1 MLRDNYAEDKLF
13 AEILQLIPDMEP
25 VLAKV
30 DRYLQDDELFQLIW
44 ADLSQRYA
52 KTLETGRN
60 STPVEV
66 TLRML
71 VVKRLYGYSYEETER
86 NVCDS
91 LILRQF
97 CRVYLNRVPD
107 DTTLIRQAN
116 LIRGETL
123 EKFNARITELAVET
137 KVTKGK
143 KLRTDGTVVESNIHP
158 PSDSRQLADSV
169 RVLERTVKRARQLSA
184 AVEEAVLATG
194 ENITRKA
201 RAIARKISDTLRKR
215 TDEAKAVGQQLYQEL
230 VVQTEQ
236 IVSQARQAFEQLHSQ
251 SSQPAKRLSK
261 TLENFI
267 PLAEKVIAQT
277 RQRVFEHKSVPAQT
291 KIVSIFEPHAD
302 IICRNKENH
311 PVEYGHKIWLNE
323 VDGGIVSHY
332 RILDGNPS
340 DERQWQPSLQAHQVS
355 FNHPPEQASADRGL
369 YSAANEKF
377 AAEMGVEHTILPK
390 PGYKTQARKEHES
403 QAWFVTGRKWHAG
416 VEGRI
421 SVLKRAHGLGRC
433 LEHGQAGFQRWV
445 GWGVITGNLAVMGR
459 TK

>member
-25 VLAKV
+25 SLAKV
-30 DRYLQDDELFQLIW
+30 DRYLQDDELFQMIR

-52 KTLETGRN
+52 QTLETGRN

-123 EKFNARITELAVET
+123 EKFNARITELAVEA

-169 RVLERTVKRARQLSA
+169 RVLERAVKRARQLSA

-194 ENITRKA
+194 ENLTRKA
-201 RAIARKISDTLRKR
+201 RDLARKISDTLRKR
-215 TDEAKAVGQQLYQEL
+215 TDEAKEAGQQLYQEL

-236 IVSQARQAFEQLHSQ
+236 VVSQARQALEQLHSQ
-251 SSQPAKRLSK
+251 SSKTAKRLSK

-267 PLAEKVIAQT
+267 PLAEKVKLADFVIDTSGSKENTIAQT
-277 RQRVFEHKSVPAQT
+277 QAVYLALR
-291 KIVSIFEPHAD
+291 SIE
-302 IICRNKENH
+302 E
-311 PVEYGHKIWLNE
+311 
-323 VDGGIVSHY
+323 
-332 RILDGNPS
+332 
-340 DERQWQPSLQAHQVS
+340 
-355 FNHPPEQASADRGL
+355 
-369 YSAANEKF
+369 
-377 AAEMGVEHTILPK
+377 
-390 PGYKTQARKEHES
+390 
-403 QAWFVTGRKWHAG
+403 
-416 VEGRI
+416 
-421 SVLKRAHGLGRC
+421 
-433 LEHGQAGFQRWV
+433 
-445 GWGVITGNLAVMGR
+445 
-459 TK
+459 

>member
-25 VLAKV
+25 SLAKV
-30 DRYLQDDELFQLIW
+30 DRYLQDDELFQMIR

-52 KTLETGRN
+52 QTLETGRN

-123 EKFNARITELAVET
+123 EKFNARISELAVEAR
-137 KVTKGK
+137 VTKGK

-169 RVLERTVKRARQLSA
+169 RVLERAVKRARQLSA
-184 AVEEAVLATG
+184 AVEEAILATG
-194 ENITRKA
+194 ENLTWKA
-201 RAIARKISDTLRKR
+201 RDLARKISDTLRKR
-215 TDEAKAVGQQLYQEL
+215 TDEAKEAGQQLYQEL

-236 IVSQARQAFEQLHSQ
+236 VVSQACQALEQLHRQ
-251 SSQPAKRLSK
+251 SSQTAKRLSK

-267 PLAEKVIAQT
+267 PLAEKVMVVELVETST
-277 RQRVFEHKSVPAQT
+277 RPDSEFL
-291 KIVSIFEPHAD
+291 SI
-302 IICRNKENH
+302 
-311 PVEYGHKIWLNE
+311 
-323 VDGGIVSHY
+323 
-332 RILDGNPS
+332 
-340 DERQWQPSLQAHQVS
+340 
-355 FNHPPEQASADRGL
+355 
-369 YSAANEKF
+369 
-377 AAEMGVEHTILPK
+377 
-390 PGYKTQARKEHES
+390 
-403 QAWFVTGRKWHAG
+403 
-416 VEGRI
+416 
-421 SVLKRAHGLGRC
+421 RAYPR
-433 LEHGQAGFQRWV
+433 
-445 GWGVITGNLAVMGR
+445 R
-459 TK
+459 TKS